1 MGVPVSFREIKGAAV
16 IAEMDWMHDGLSPE
30 LSLGTHFFHEMV
42 EADLL
47 FIGLRRS
54 DTECY
59 LNMEWFEEKI
69 AECCGLDDDTTQTAF
84 TCLSCVPCTKSGGS
98 ILLYADPISQEV
110 LLYQA

>member
-1 MGVPVSFREIKGAAV
+1 
-16 IAEMDWMHDGLSPE
+16 
-30 LSLGTHFFHEMV
+30 
-42 EADLL
+42 
-47 FIGLRRS
+47 
-54 DTECY
+54 
-59 LNMEWFEEKI
+59 MEWFEEKI